1 VSELRETCF
10 NLPNAINAKRE
21 QDTGGLMRHAII
33 SILKAIR
40 MADGKESAIAAPTI
54 PMMLLNAHELREVV
68 GGDDPNL
75 PKGGWKPV

>member
-1 VSELRETCF
+1 
-10 NLPNAINAKRE
+10 
-21 QDTGGLMRHAII
+21 MRHAII